1 MAERAFGAKQNR
13 SGFVHHILGGQSRK
27 LRLLLVHKQNSAIGP
42 HRAHQR
48 RQIVDHLTEAFASV
62 AQIAFARV
70 LRLAFLLHKTG
81 ELRRPLGFAMVGGLA
96 VSQVLTLYTTPIV
109 YLYLERLQR
118 MLLPKRA
125 HPLPTLA
132 EKMGTAAGN

>member
-1 MAERAFGAKQNR
+1 VRKKTLRPSFIEHLLVEIGQGHSRVEHIGVEAGMAERAFGAKQNR

-27 LRLLLVHKQNSAIGP
+27 LRLLFVHQQNGAIGP

-81 ELRRPLGFAMVGGLA
+81 ELRRPLG
-96 VSQVLTLYTTPIV
+96 
-109 YLYLERLQR
+109 E
-118 MLLPKRA
+118 
-125 HPLPTLA
+125 
-132 EKMGTAAGN
+132 